1 MLKDYICKLS
11 KEAHVINCNTKVTD
25 KSAFTPLP
33 SNKAK
38 CHTARTKGAV
48 GASVPPQ
55 SKQKDN
61 FLISSLMSAGNFFQK
76 RNRNIILILMD
87 KIVDKYCSCNF
98 EVWVDAKG
106 TKNGKAESQS
116 VYTYAVLLDT
126 LSKIVRTFPSTASL
140 IMLFKSK

>member
-1 MLKDYICKLS
+1 M
-11 KEAHVINCNTKVTD
+11 
-25 KSAFTPLP
+25 
-33 SNKAK
+33 
-38 CHTARTKGAV
+38 ARTKDTV
-48 GASVPPQ
+48 CASVSPL
-55 SKQKDN
+55 SKQKNN

-98 EVWVDAKG
+98 EVWVDTKG

-126 LSKIVRTFPSTASL
+126 LSKIVRTFLSTASL
-140 IMLFKSK
+140 IMLFKSKYTEAVLIVCRLSGLKDLLSGIY